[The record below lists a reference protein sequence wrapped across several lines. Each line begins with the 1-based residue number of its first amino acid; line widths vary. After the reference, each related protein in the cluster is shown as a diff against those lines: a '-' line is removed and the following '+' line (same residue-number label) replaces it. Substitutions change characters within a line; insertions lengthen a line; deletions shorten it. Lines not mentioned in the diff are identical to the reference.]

1 MERQFT
7 STCYILD
14 QDKFLLIF
22 HEKHQK
28 WLPPGGHLEENETP
42 PETAV
47 REVLEETGLEIEF
60 VLEEN
65 IWVDDW
71 NAKSIPRPF
80 SVLLEN
86 IAAKGDEPAH
96 QHIDFVYV
104 AKPNGGT
111 LHDGKWFTL
120 EEVEALETH
129 KEIFADTQKT
139 IRKLAQDRRPSPKK
153 HQTFQRA
160 DQQTP
165 L

>member
-1 MERQFT
+1 M
-7 STCYILD
+7 D

-42 PETAV
+42 SETAV

-60 VLEEN
+60 ILEEN
-65 IWVDDW
+65 IWIDDW

-96 QHIDFVYV
+96 QHIDFVFV
-104 AKPNGGT
+104 ARPVGGKPR
-111 LHDGKWFTL
+111 DGKWFTL
-120 EEVEALETH
+120 EEVEALKTH
-129 KEIFADTQKT
+129 REVFADTQKA
-139 IRKLAQDRRPSPKK
+139 IRKLAQDRTPSPRK
-153 HQTFQRA
+153 HQIFQRA
-160 DQQTP
+160 DQETP

>member
-7 STCYILD
+7 STCYILE

-22 HEKHQK
+22 HQKHQK

-42 PETAV
+42 PQTAT
-47 REVLEETGLEIEF
+47 REVYEETGLEIEF
-60 VLEEN
+60 LLEEN

-104 AKPNGGT
+104 AKPIGGT

-120 EEVEALETH
+120 EEVEALKTH
-129 KEIFADTQKT
+129 EEVFADTQKT
-139 IRKLAQDRRPSPKK
+139 VRKLHRDK
-153 HQTFQRA
+153 
-160 DQQTP
+160 
-165 L
+165 LLV